1 MNYYMIERRI
11 AKLERAIANKFED
24 LDKPT
29 RAEERIFVEN
39 LFNKYESLRN
49 TLSYETSEEDDTFHL
64 VLRTKNKEKAIMKF
78 IITANGSRSNMKC
91 KVVKVVNNKEVK
103 LGSINFKLDEDM
115 NTVALFILSKLHEY
129 KYC

>member
-39 LFNKYESLRN
+39 LF
-49 TLSYETSEEDDTFHL
+49 
-64 VLRTKNKEKAIMKF
+64 F
-78 IITANGSRSNMKC
+78 I
-91 KVVKVVNNKEVK
+91 
-103 LGSINFKLDEDM
+103 F
-115 NTVALFILSKLHEY
+115 
-129 KYC
+129 